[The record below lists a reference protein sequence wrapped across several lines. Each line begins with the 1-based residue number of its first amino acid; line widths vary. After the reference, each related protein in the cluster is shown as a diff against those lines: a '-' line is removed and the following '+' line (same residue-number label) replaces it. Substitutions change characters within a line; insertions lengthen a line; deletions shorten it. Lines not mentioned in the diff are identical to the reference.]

1 MIRVTFL
8 GTAASRPTVRRN
20 VSALTVQRE
29 SEVMLFDCGEGTQR
43 QMMRFGTGF
52 QIRRIFIT
60 HLHADHF
67 LGLTGLLRTLSLQD
81 HTEAIQI
88 YGPRGSQE
96 ILSDAVHLGGH
107 RLPFSVEIV
116 EIEPG
121 HVIKEP
127 EYDIVTVEA
136 NHGVASNAYA
146 LIEHDRLGRFDVER
160 ARALGVPDGPAFG
173 QLHRGESI
181 EVDGTT
187 ITPEDLVGPPR
198 PGRRLVYSGDTRPC
212 AAIRDAAAGAS
223 LLIHEGT
230 FAEDEADRAHAT
242 FHSTA
247 RGAGELAAQA
257 GVQKLVLTH
266 VSARYS
272 DDASPLTQEAREAFP
287 GAIVARD
294 GLTIELPYEPD
305 DTPDDE

>member
-1 MIRVTFL
+1 MRVTFL

-81 HTEAIQI
+81 HTDAIQI
-88 YGPRGSQE
+88 YGPRGSQD
-96 ILSDAVHLGGH
+96 ILSAAVHLGVH
-107 RLPFSVEIV
+107 RLPFPVEIV

-121 HVIKEP
+121 HVISEP
-127 EYDIVTVEA
+127 EYDIVTLEA
-136 NHGVASNAYA
+136 DHGVASNAYA

-173 QLHRGESI
+173 RLHRGESI
-181 EVDGTT
+181 EVDGSL
-187 ITPEDLVGPPR
+187 ITPKDLVGPPR
-198 PGRRLVYSGDTRPC
+198 PGRRLVYTGDTRPC
-212 AAIRDAAAGAS
+212 AAIQEAAAGAS
-223 LLIHEGT
+223 LLIHEAT
-230 FAEDEADRAHAT
+230 FAEDEADRAQAT

-247 RGAGELAAQA
+247 RGAGELAARA

-272 DDASPLTQEAREAFP
+272 DDASPLTREAGEAFP
-287 GAIVARD
+287 GVIVARD
-294 GLTIELPYEPD
+294 GLTIELPYESD
-305 DTPDDE
+305 DVPDDE